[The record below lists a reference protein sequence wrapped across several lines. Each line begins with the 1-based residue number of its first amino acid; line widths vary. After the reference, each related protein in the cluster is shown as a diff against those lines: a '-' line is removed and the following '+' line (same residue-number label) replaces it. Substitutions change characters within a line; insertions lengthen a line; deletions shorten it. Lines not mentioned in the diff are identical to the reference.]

1 MALSLTQDVTVEFNQ
16 DGFYIADA
24 SNWDY
29 LIWQFVGPSTTIG
42 IYATNDSGAIQ
53 GVTDGFAL
61 TSINYTSVQA
71 TDLSSGATVDSIT
84 GDGLYRVAQTGQFVK
99 FGPNE
104 SSELPITADKVIIRY
119 HKFS

>member
-1 MALSLTQDVTVEFNQ
+1 MALSLTQDVTTEFNQ

-29 LIWQFVGPSTTIG
+29 LIWQFVGLGEFTLDIK
-42 IYATNDSGAIQ
+42 ATNDSGAIT

-61 TSINYTSVQA
+61 TSTNYIEVQA
-71 TDLSSGATVDSIT
+71 TDLSSGAGVTSIA
-84 GDGLYRVAQTGQFVK
+84 GDGLFRVAQVGQFVK
-99 FGPNE
+99 IGADDA
-104 SSELPITADKVIIRY
+104 TATKVIIRY

>member
-1 MALSLTQDVTVEFNQ
+1 MALSLTQDVTQEFNQ

-29 LIWQFVGPSTTIG
+29 LIWQFVNPSGG
-42 IYATNDSGAIQ
+42 IEIKATNDSGAIQ

-61 TSINYTSVQA
+61 TSTNYTTVQA
-71 TDLSSGATVDSIT
+71 TYLGDGSSVTAVS
-84 GDGLYRVAQTGQFVK
+84 GDGLYRVNQTGQFVK
-99 FGPNE
+99 FGE
-104 SSELPITADKVIIRY
+104 DGGTADKVIIRY